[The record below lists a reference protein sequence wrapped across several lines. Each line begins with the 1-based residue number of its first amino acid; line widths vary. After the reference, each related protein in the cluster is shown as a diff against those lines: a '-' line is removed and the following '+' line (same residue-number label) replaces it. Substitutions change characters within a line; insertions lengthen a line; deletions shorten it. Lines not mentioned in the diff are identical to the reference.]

1 MEQIVFFWIILTFA
15 LLIIIYTT
23 SFNLSI
29 SISSVYKPMPMSEPY
44 LTEVGLAITNE
55 GPSYLGPGS
64 KIIIDGQTYTL
75 KQELAPGNTTYLVVT
90 MKCYS
95 ICRINSVKIKPK
107 IETSKTIAYI
117 ITHPYYLLG
126 LNS

>member
-1 MEQIVFFWIILTFA
+1 
-15 LLIIIYTT
+15 
-23 SFNLSI
+23 
-29 SISSVYKPMPMSEPY
+29 MSEPY